1 MLDFLSGSNNNFDI
15 SQWTEDRR
23 IDLKMSLEEAEALGV
38 DLEYCA
44 DQRNAEALARWN
56 AVKRRRETGATIRD
70 RKVVEEIAEII
81 GRM

>member
-1 MLDFLSGSNNNFDI
+1 M
-15 SQWTEDRR
+15 
-23 IDLKMSLEEAEALGV
+23 KMSLEEAEALGV
-38 DLEYCA
+38 DLEYCVE
-44 DQRNAEALARWN
+44 QRDAEALARWN